1 MAFQLSW
8 ALTTESESKIFEE
21 YWKDIKRDMIELWK
35 YIEGQDKR
43 IEVLQT
49 ENQQLALKL
58 RKAEWQIEQF

>member
-1 MAFQLSW
+1 
-8 ALTTESESKIFEE
+8 
-21 YWKDIKRDMIELWK
+21 MIELWK

-58 RKAEWQIEQF
+58 WKAERQIEQLQKEMTLN